1 MCISSLSLVERA
13 GRQFI
18 RPTIH
23 FPSKYRGFAIIIR
36 TPRCMRHLEEL
47 VTILLYPVSWFL
59 GDGLSISFCII
70 SGLPLLDTGFHGFL
84 LVLQSRAN

>member
-1 MCISSLSLVERA
+1 
-13 GRQFI
+13 
-18 RPTIH
+18 
-23 FPSKYRGFAIIIR
+23 
-36 TPRCMRHLEEL
+36 MRHLEEL
-47 VTILLYPVSWFL
+47 VTILLYPVSWSL